1 MFALQLIGAAAC
13 FLGGVVVH
21 RWLARR
27 WFGALE
33 SLDEQELLMHGL
45 LASVI
50 INGTLGTYLAMLH
63 LFYPAAFIM
72 VLVGCML
79 WLRDDTRA
87 TFQAARTAI
96 TDLARQVRGLR
107 PLPILALCG
116 CLFLGAALLVMG
128 RIPTANIDAW
138 VFQLPLA
145 FSVLEHHGFV
155 HPLIGHPFYSH
166 QPLFVNVL
174 FAQALA
180 IEPHFVAA
188 AAVNVL
194 IYLFTLVSLA
204 ALCRQRSL
212 ALVLLLLLIG
222 ANSFL
227 ATGVPVPL
235 TDMPRSCLSVLG
247 LTCAATYASR
257 RVPYHAA
264 LAAMCIGAA
273 IATKF
278 TELVSLLLFGALLL
292 PALRHRAGQ
301 LLVLKCAA
309 IVTVIASYW
318 YLKNLILMGNPLYP
332 FLFGHPG
339 LSDAW
344 MADYMVEMKQAFDPA
359 LRNLNHDLLSVQGW
373 RDFFTVLWS
382 SFFENRRVAVGAL
395 LLGVC
400 VSMVAPR
407 RMLPLLGITAFL
419 FALWYV
425 VMFNHIRW
433 AIPAFM
439 MLHVMGIYAFLYLL
453 DRFASLRHL
462 PPGLQALLRRR
473 SASYAIGA
481 AALLAACIILVRYTP
496 SRIAESVIARL
507 NLNQIIEPVFD
518 ALRPGGIDQY
528 LAATRDGYSL
538 YRLVTQQN
546 LQRVF
551 QPFDNGVKLYAG
563 AYNGGRP
570 GDWFV
575 DITEVPASLDD
586 LAAYIAQHRITY
598 FITRP
603 DLKAVEIERLGPAKL
618 QVAARVIEALKPGS
632 QLLLEDASGWRLYR
646 AGPAGAR

>member
-1 MFALQLIGAAAC
+1 MFALQLTGLAAC
-13 FLGGVVVH
+13 LLGGVVIH
-21 RWLARR
+21 HWLARR

-50 INGTLGTYLAMLH
+50 INGTVGTYLAMLH

-72 VLVGCML
+72 VLAGCML

-87 TFQAARTAI
+87 TFQAGRAAI
-96 TDLARQVRGLR
+96 ADLARQVRGLR

-116 CLFLGAALLVMG
+116 CLFLGAALLAMG

-145 FSVLEHHGFV
+145 FSVIEHHGFV

-180 IEPHFVAA
+180 IEPHFMAA

-194 IYLFTLVSLA
+194 IYLFTLISLA

-222 ANSFL
+222 GNSFL

-292 PALRHRAGQ
+292 PALRHRTGQ

-309 IVTVIASYW
+309 VVTVIASYW

-344 MADYMVEMKQAFDPA
+344 MADYMTEMTRAFDPT
-359 LRNLNHDLLSVQGW
+359 LRHLNHNLLSAQGW
-373 RDFFTVLWS
+373 RDFAGVMWS
-382 SFFENRRVAVGAL
+382 WIFADRRVAVGAL
-395 LLGVC
+395 LL
-400 VSMVAPR
+400 SLAASAAAPR
-407 RMLPLLGITAFL
+407 RILPLLGITVFL
-419 FALWYV
+419 FAFWYV

-439 MLHVMGIYAFLYLL
+439 MLYVTGIFALL
-453 DRFASLRHL
+453 CLLERFPPLRQL

-473 SASYAIGA
+473 ETAYAVAA
-481 AALLAACIILVRYTP
+481 AALLVVGGLMVRHSP
-496 SRIAESVIARL
+496 ARIAESVIARL
-507 NLNQIIEPVFD
+507 DLNPIIEPVFD

-528 LAATRDGYSL
+528 LASTREGYSL

-546 LQRVF
+546 LRRVL
-551 QPFDNGVKLYAG
+551 QPYDNGVKLYAA
-563 AYNGGRP
+563 AYNGGRA

-575 DITEVPASLDD
+575 DILDIPAGIDDVPG
-586 LAAYIAQHRITY
+586 YIARHQIGY

-603 DLKAVEIERLGPAKL
+603 DLKAVETERLGPARL
-618 QVAARVIEALKPGS
+618 QAAGKVIDMLKPGA
-632 QLLLEDASGWRLYR
+632 QLLLEDANGWRLYR
-646 AGPAGAR
+646 AGPAGAK